1 MKRFFGCH
9 VSASG
14 GLKAA
19 LDRGTALEVN
29 TIQIHPSA
37 PQRYITKP
45 FSDGLEAEY
54 LSGRAESTVEKLF
67 FHSIY
72 LINLANPDVEKRNLC
87 INSLVY
93 ELDFAARCA
102 ADGVIFHVGSLK
114 DEPDEEAGLKRCA
127 AAVTKVLEKSDH
139 RSRLLLEVSAGSGKI
154 VGAKLEQLGFIFSEV
169 NNSERLGFALDTQHM
184 WASGYDWQNNLEGI
198 VKDIDT
204 HFGMKNV
211 HAIHLNDSKSALAS
225 RIDRHANLG
234 EGLIG
239 YETLAKVVNHEKF
252 RKIPFILETPR
263 MKTVDEAAV
272 DVAALREMIG
282 MK

>member
-37 PQRYITKP
+37 PQRYVLKP
-45 FSDGLEAEY
+45 FANGLEDDY
-54 LSGRAESTVEKLF
+54 LKSRIESSVEKLF

-72 LINLANPDVEKRNLC
+72 LINLANPDSVKRALS
-87 INSLVY
+87 IQSLVH
-93 ELDFAARCA
+93 ELDFAARCE

-114 DEPDEEAGLKRCA
+114 DEPDEEAGLRRCA
-127 AAVTKVLEKSDH
+127 EAVTQVLEKSDH
-139 RSRLLLEVSAGSGKI
+139 RSRLLLEVSAGSGKV
-154 VGAKLEQLGFIFSEV
+154 VGARLEQLSFIFSEV
-169 NNSERLGFALDTQHM
+169 KNSERLGFALDTQHM
-184 WASGYDWQNNLEGI
+184 WASGYNWQLNLEEIVNDLEAQFGI
-198 VKDIDT
+198 KHI
-204 HFGMKNV
+204 
-211 HAIHLNDSKSALAS
+211 HAIHLNDSKSALSS

-239 YETLAKVVNHEKF
+239 YETLAQVVNHEKF
-252 RKIPFILETPR
+252 RNIPFILETPR
-263 MKTVDEAAV
+263 MKSVDEAAI
-272 DVAALREMIG
+272 DVTVLREMIG
-282 MK
+282 IK